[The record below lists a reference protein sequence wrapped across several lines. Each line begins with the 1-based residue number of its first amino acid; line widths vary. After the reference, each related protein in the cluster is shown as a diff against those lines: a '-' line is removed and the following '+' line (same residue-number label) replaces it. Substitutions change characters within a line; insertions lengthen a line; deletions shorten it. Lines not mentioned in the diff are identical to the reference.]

1 MKRLLTVAAA
11 LSLCLIALAPA
22 ALAAEPMATTGRVLI
37 STQGD
42 VSLPA
47 GDQADVVVVVSGTA
61 DIQGEVKTL
70 VVVDGTANLTNARL
84 ETVVAVRS
92 RVEVGPGTVV
102 LGEVQRLDAT
112 IHQAGD
118 AEIVGGITDLA
129 GVLTEFGAVLGPA
142 LVLLW
147 LGFGLATIVAALAV
161 AGLATRQVREAERLI
176 SAEPLAT
183 GVTGLVSVL
192 LLPAIAI
199 ALITTLI
206 GAPLGVGFLIGVL
219 PLVAF
224 AGYLVAGIWIG
235 DWILGRMAP
244 GTRHERPYLAA
255 VLGVLV
261 LEVIAVVPILTVIV
275 AIASV
280 VGFGALVRLAIQAM
294 RGTPQAYAPASRPM
308 AAATQA

>member
-11 LSLCLIALAPA
+11 LALCLVALAPA
-22 ALAAEPMATTGRVLI
+22 ALAAEPMAQTGRVLI

-61 DIQGEVKTL
+61 DIQGEVNTL

-92 RVEVGPGTVV
+92 RVEVGAGTVV

-176 SAEPLAT
+176 SAEPLVT

-192 LLPAIAI
+192 LLPVIAI

-235 DWILGRMAP
+235 DWILRRTAP

-261 LEVIAVVPILTVIV
+261 LEVIAIVPILTVIV
-275 AIASV
+275 AIASI

-294 RGTPQAYAPASRPM
+294 RGTPQPYAAASRPM